1 MAELQQANKRA
12 MFARISRMCT
22 RGFARP
28 SSVSNPLLLYAP
40 GAPDLSLTQPG
51 FNKAAG
57 VIAINPFYERQGT
70 TSARHLG
77 LASRAPPVP
86 HTAPATPYYLFDI
99 TVTYYRSVQAVTTAR
114 DPCRACLTPRED
126 KASSSH
132 NHIHV
137 IRNHALNVVRQHT
150 TEFR

>member
-77 LASRAPPVP
+77 P
-86 HTAPATPYYLFDI
+86 
-99 TVTYYRSVQAVTTAR
+99 TAR
-114 DPCRACLTPRED
+114 PHPDAHPHRVRYHPTD
-126 KASSSH
+126 ASPT
-132 NHIHV
+132 
-137 IRNHALNVVRQHT
+137 LNAARPLAQWANAD
-150 TEFR
+150 RS